1 MINRIIEISEGG
13 YFLRVED
20 RQLVLE
26 KKGETAKRIPLSDIA
41 VLVLGTTWA
50 TYSHSVLSGLAEEG
64 AVVVVADGRGMPA
77 SLLLPMYNRSLQAQR
92 LAQQIAAT
100 EPTRKRLWQRIVGL
114 KIENQGRLLRKLH
127 GDDFGLL
134 AKAKLVKSGD
144 KENLEGQAAR
154 IYWARLYGDPSFRR
168 TPGEGERP
176 NHFLDY
182 GYAVLRGM
190 VARAICAT
198 GLHPTLGLHHH
209 HRDNSFCLA
218 DDLMEPFR
226 PIVDH
231 AVCHLIREGKGKA
244 ELDRDTKSVLV
255 SPLLG
260 KLVWEGNNL
269 TLFDGVSILTAS
281 LARILEGEEVELN
294 LPAPLSFD

>member
-26 KKGETAKRIPLSDIA
+26 KKGEAAKRIPLCDIA

-50 TYSHSVLSGLAEEG
+50 TYSHTVLSGLAEEG
-64 AVVVVADGRGMPA
+64 GVVVVADGRGMPV
-77 SLLLPMYNRSLQAQR
+77 SLLLPMYHRSLQAQR
-92 LAQQIAAT
+92 LAQQIAAS
-100 EPTRKRLWQRIVGL
+100 EPLRKRLWQQVVEL
-114 KIENQGRLLRKLH
+114 KIENQGRLLQHLH

-134 AKAKLVKSGD
+134 AKAKQVKSGD
-144 KENLEGQAAR
+144 KENLEAQAAR
-154 IYWARLYGDPSFRR
+154 IYWSRLFGDPGFRR

-182 GYAVLRGM
+182 GYAVLRGI
-190 VARAICAT
+190 VARAICAS

-218 DDLMEPFR
+218 DDVMEPFR
-226 PIVDH
+226 PLVDH
-231 AVCHLIREGKGKA
+231 AVCHLVREGMAKA
-244 ELDRDTKSVLV
+244 DLNRDTKSILL
-255 SPLLG
+255 SPMMG
-260 KLVWEGNNL
+260 RLVWEGNNL
-269 TLFDGVSILTAS
+269 TLFDGLSMLTAS
-281 LARILEGEEVELN
+281 LGQRFAGEDVELS